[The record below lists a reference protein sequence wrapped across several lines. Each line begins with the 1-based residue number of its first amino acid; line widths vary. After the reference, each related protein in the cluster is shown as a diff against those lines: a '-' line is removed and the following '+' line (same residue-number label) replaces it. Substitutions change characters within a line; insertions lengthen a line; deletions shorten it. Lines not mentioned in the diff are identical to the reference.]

1 MDAYRILVEEKS
13 LFSLFH
19 IAGPP
24 AVLILV
30 EQSSC
35 QNVHVFCCSCIHSD
49 N

>member
-1 MDAYRILVEEKS
+1 MDTYWILIEEKS

-19 IAGPP
+19 IASLP

-35 QNVHVFCCSCIHSD
+35 QNVHVFCYSCIHSD